1 MTVDISVL
9 IGGEAGQG
17 IQTVGLLMARTCHRA
32 GLYVIA
38 VNDFE
43 SRIRGG
49 HSFIQLRIS
58 TRPVHG
64 PPQTL
69 HLMVALDDR
78 TYELHQPIQDD
89 Q

>member
-32 GLYVIA
+32 GLYVMA

-43 SRIRGG
+43 SRIPGRSQFYPASHQRPARPRSDPETSHDG
-49 HSFIQLRIS
+49 S
-58 TRPVHG
+58 TG
-64 PPQTL
+64 
-69 HLMVALDDR
+69 
-78 TYELHQPIQDD
+78 
-89 Q
+89 